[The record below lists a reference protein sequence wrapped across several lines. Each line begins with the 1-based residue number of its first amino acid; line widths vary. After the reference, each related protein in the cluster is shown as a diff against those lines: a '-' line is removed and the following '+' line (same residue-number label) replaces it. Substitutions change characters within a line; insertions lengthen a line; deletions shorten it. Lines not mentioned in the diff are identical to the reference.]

1 MAVNGKFVSSSI
13 LGITVA
19 FGIGVYYAQVYG
31 YYETFNQGDVAL
43 TLMESGAPERIP
55 VSAFEGI
62 DANSSPIRYR
72 ACFTTPI
79 SSALLAGNF
88 VKVAKAEPRNAPDWF
103 RCFDANQI
111 GEDLELGI
119 ATAYMGEANFEFG
132 IDRIVAVYDDGQGF
146 VWHQI
151 NDCGDKLYD
160 GSQASEN
167 CPKRDQ

>member
-1 MAVNGKFVSSSI
+1 MAVSGKLVSGGI

-19 FGIGVYYAQVYG
+19 FGFGVYYAQVYG
-31 YYETFNQGDVAL
+31 YYEALSQGEVAL
-43 TLMESGAPERIP
+43 TSVMNGVPERIP

-72 ACFTTPI
+72 ACFKTPL
-79 SSALLAGNF
+79 STALLTETF
-88 VKVAKAEPRNAPDWF
+88 TTITKFEPRNAPDWF
-103 RCFDANQI
+103 SCFDANQI
-111 GEDLELGI
+111 GEDLKAGL

-132 IDRIVAVYDDGQGF
+132 IDRIVAIYDDGRGF

-160 GSQASEN
+160 GSQASDN
-167 CPKRDQ
+167 CPERDQ

>member
-1 MAVNGKFVSSSI
+1 MAVSGKLVSSGI
-13 LGITVA
+13 LAITAA

-43 TLMESGAPERIP
+43 TSVKSGNSERIP

-72 ACFTTPI
+72 ACFTTPLSI
-79 SSALLAGNF
+79 ELLAETF
-88 VKVAKAEPRNAPDWF
+88 TKVSNPEPRNAPDWF
-103 RCFDANQI
+103 GCFDANQI
-111 GEDLELGI
+111 GKDLESGMAI
-119 ATAYMGEANFEFG
+119 AYMGEANFEFG
-132 IDRIVAVYDDGQGF
+132 IDRIVAIYDDGRGF

-160 GSQASEN
+160 GSQASDN
-167 CPKRDQ
+167 CPERDQ

>member
-1 MAVNGKFVSSSI
+1 MAVSGKLVSGGI
-13 LGITVA
+13 LAVTAV

-43 TLMESGAPERIP
+43 TSVTSGDSERIP

-72 ACFTTPI
+72 ACFRTSLSTE
-79 SSALLAGNF
+79 LLAETF
-88 VKVAKAEPRNAPDWF
+88 TTLDKSEPRNAPDWF
-103 RCFDANQI
+103 GCFDANQI
-111 GEDLELGI
+111 GKDLEVGMAI
-119 ATAYMGEANFEFG
+119 AYMGEANFEFG
-132 IDRIVAVYDDGQGF
+132 IDRIVAIYGDGRGF

-160 GSQASEN
+160 GSQASDN
-167 CPKRDQ
+167 CPERDQ

>member
-1 MAVNGKFVSSSI
+1 MAVSGKLVSSGI
-13 LGITVA
+13 LAITVA

-43 TLMESGAPERIP
+43 TSVKSGNSERIP

-72 ACFTTPI
+72 ACFRTPLSI
-79 SSALLAGNF
+79 ELLAETFTRVSNP
-88 VKVAKAEPRNAPDWF
+88 EPRNAPDWF
-103 RCFDANQI
+103 GCFDANQI
-111 GEDLELGI
+111 GKDLESGMAI
-119 ATAYMGEANFEFG
+119 AYMGEANFEFG
-132 IDRIVAVYDDGQGF
+132 IDRIVAIYDDGRGF

-160 GSQASEN
+160 GSQASDN
-167 CPKRDQ
+167 CPERDQ

>member
-1 MAVNGKFVSSSI
+1 MAVSGKLVSGGI
-13 LGITVA
+13 LAVTAV

-43 TLMESGAPERIP
+43 TSVTSGDSERIP

-72 ACFTTPI
+72 ACFRTSLSTELLTETFTTVTNP
-79 SSALLAGNF
+79 
-88 VKVAKAEPRNAPDWF
+88 EPRNAPDWF
-103 RCFDANQI
+103 SCFDANQI
-111 GEDLELGI
+111 GKDLESGMAI
-119 ATAYMGEANFEFG
+119 AYMGEANFEFG
-132 IDRIVAVYDDGQGF
+132 IDRIVAIYDDGRGF

-160 GSQASEN
+160 GSQASDN
-167 CPKRDQ
+167 CPERDQ